1 MNIYYEP
8 AYLQHHGVKG
18 MKWGR
23 RRYQNKDGSLTP
35 AGKKRYDSAGDVKT
49 TKSAYKKAAREYS
62 RSYDKA
68 YNRNLAAISPIKKHR
83 EANDKRWE
91 DAYDKANAMNDAKS
105 AYKDA
110 KFKKKVDSDN
120 RKRAIKQTTKELN
133 KQASFAEKLTYNN
146 ATRKQAAK
154 YVVDKNMTV
163 EEATKKAQGDARRNT
178 AIFVAAYAGVTLA
191 STYLNR

>member
-35 AGKKRYDSAGDVKT
+35 AGRSRYAGDL
-49 TKSAYKKAAREYS
+49 AEKKAAYKTARKEYS
-62 RSYDKA
+62 RSFNKA
-68 YNRNLAAISPIKKHR
+68 YNKAHQAYSPSKKKR

-91 DAYDKANAMNDAKS
+91 DAWDKADTLNKTKAE
-105 AYKDA
+105 Y
-110 KFKKKVDSDN
+110 KKVKKA
-120 RKRAIKQTTKELN
+120 RKRDIKQTTKELN
-133 KQASFAEKLTYNN
+133 KQASFAEKFTYNN
-146 ATRKQAAK
+146 ATRKRAAK
-154 YVVDKNMTV
+154 YIVDNNMTV